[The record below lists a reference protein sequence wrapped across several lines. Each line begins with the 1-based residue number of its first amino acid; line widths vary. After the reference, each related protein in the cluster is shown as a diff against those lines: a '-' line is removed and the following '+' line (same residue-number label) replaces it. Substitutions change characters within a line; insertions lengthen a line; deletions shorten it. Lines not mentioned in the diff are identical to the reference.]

1 MDQYTDSKS
10 AQIGITT
17 MFGVLVITDLVGN
30 TLVCLVI
37 VLYHEMRY
45 AGYLSQL
52 RSNNRCLSLPSGL
65 IFGKGGHVLFF
76 TTSTPEGGGGRV
88 CREGS

>member
-17 MFGVLVITDLVGN
+17 IFGVLVITDLVGN

-45 AGYLSQL
+45 AGYLL
-52 RSNNRCLSLPSGL
+52 RSNNRCLSLPWGL
-65 IFGKGGHVLFF
+65 IFGKGGHVLFYYQY
-76 TTSTPEGGGGRV
+76 PGGGEGRV

>member
-1 MDQYTDSKS
+1 
-10 AQIGITT
+10 

-65 IFGKGGHVLFF
+65 IFGKGGHVLFLL
-76 TTSTPEGGGGRV
+76 PVPRGGGGGRV

>member
-1 MDQYTDSKS
+1 
-10 AQIGITT
+10 

-65 IFGKGGHVLFF
+65 IFGKGGHVLFLL
-76 TTSTPEGGGGRV
+76 PVPRGGGGRV

>member
-45 AGYLSQL
+45 AGYLHSYVPIIVVL
-52 RSNNRCLSLPSGL
+52 VYREGL
-65 IFGKGGHVLFF
+65 FSEREAMSFF
-76 TTSTPEGGGGRV
+76 TTSTLGGGRV